1 MIFFSRSGQIFA
13 ALLVTLAIVVSTQ
26 AQREALPEFNDY
38 SDVKEKKNAFFDYL
52 FPLVLAGNQSII
64 EQREQ
69 LQALADN
76 ADNLS
81 FFQQRKLTQ
90 LAERYGLKND
100 ELDNSEIIEKLFIR
114 VAPIPP
120 SLVLAQAAIE
130 SAWGTSRFAREGNN
144 LFGQWCYKKGC
155 GMVPLQRNAGTKHEV
170 ARFDNTAEA
179 IEAYLRNLNTHSA
192 YKALRMRRAELTE
205 SDTGTLSGH
214 QLAETLL
221 YYSELREVYV
231 EEVQAVIRINQLHQ
245 YDQL

>member
-1 MIFFSRSGQIFA
+1 MMFFSRSGQIFA
-13 ALLVTLAIVVSTQ
+13 ALLVILAIVVNIQ
-26 AQREALPEFNDY
+26 AKSEALPEFGHY
-38 SDVKEKKNAFFDYL
+38 SDVKEKKNAFFNYL
-52 FPLVLAGNQSII
+52 LPLVLEGNQSII

-69 LQALADN
+69 LQELVDN

-81 FFQQRKLTQ
+81 FFQQRTLTR
-90 LAERYGLKND
+90 LAERYRIKD
-100 ELDNSEIIEKLFIR
+100 DDLDNSEIIETLLIR
-114 VAPIPP
+114 VAPVPP

-155 GMVPLQRNAGTKHEV
+155 GMVPLQRSAGTKHEV
-170 ARFDNTAEA
+170 ARFDSAAEA
-179 IEAYLRNLNTHSA
+179 VAAYMRNLNTHSA
-192 YKALRMRRAELTE
+192 YKTLRLRRAELTE
-205 SDTGTLSGH
+205 SKTENPNGH

-245 YDQL
+245 YDKL